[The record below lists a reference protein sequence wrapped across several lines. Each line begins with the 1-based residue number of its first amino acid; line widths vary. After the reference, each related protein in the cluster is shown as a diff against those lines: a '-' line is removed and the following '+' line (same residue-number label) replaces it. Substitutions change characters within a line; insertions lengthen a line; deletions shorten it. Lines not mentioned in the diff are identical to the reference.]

1 MQVLFEINLIGMIME
16 EYERRFLDLM
26 RYVDFIKDENV
37 KIQRFL
43 SGMPSFYKNK
53 IQYDD
58 PRSLEESIR
67 RSKCLY
73 EKRKGRTFF
82 QKA

>member
-26 RYVDFIKDENV
+26 RYVDFIEDENV

-58 PRSLEESIR
+58 PRSLEEATR

-73 EKRKGRTFF
+73 EK
-82 QKA
+82 